1 MKRLLTLLCAAI
13 GALGIHACDYVAMK
27 ELKPGA
33 STGYDVRNKL
43 GTPTF
48 EWRNEDG
55 SLTWEFARTPMG
67 KENYMAEI
75 GPDNLLRELRQVITE
90 ENFGRVRKGMSRDE
104 IRHLL
109 GKPASITP
117 VPLKRQEAWEWRFAN
132 PFNADMRF
140 NVYFDQATGTVVR
153 SETREEPKA

>member
-1 MKRLLTLLCAAI
+1 LKRLLTLLCAAA

-27 ELKPGA
+27 DLKPGV
-33 STGYDVRNKL
+33 STGYDVRDKL

-75 GPDNLLRELRQVITE
+75 GSDNVLRELRQVISE
-90 ENFGRVRKGMSRDE
+90 GNFARVRKGMSRDE

-109 GKPASITP
+109 GKPASIAP
-117 VPLKRQEAWEWRFAN
+117 VPLKRQEAWEWRYAN
-132 PFNADMRF
+132 VFNADMRF
-140 NVYFDQATGTVVR
+140 NVYFDLTTGTVVR
-153 SETREEPKA
+153 SESREEPKA